1 MSGASP
7 DARSRRI
14 LALILPDLLVELAL
28 QKRLAHAPEL
38 QAEAHKPLG
47 VVLVNEPEKAPPQ
60 QLSLSV
66 AGRALAP
73 EQELPASEPLAA
85 VNREAERFGVRAG
98 QTIAEASALV
108 SRLVVAK
115 VKQVEVER
123 ALGALAEVALG
134 YGATVALA
142 APDTV
147 WIDITGAAHLFGG
160 EEALAIDLAER
171 VRELGHRAKV
181 AVSVGP
187 ELARA
192 FARWAAPARRKEGA
206 AGGGIVVVPPS
217 RTELAAAELPTF
229 ALPLG
234 ADNLGYLTRLGL
246 LTWGELL
253 RQPRTALAPRLG
265 KEAARVLELCAG
277 QDNAPLVAYQP
288 PRTLEEEST
297 WDDAVNGTEPL
308 GFVLRGLAARI
319 SARLCARGEAAE
331 VLDVTLLHDGVIA
344 RFRGVPSQT
353 VLHFKL
359 SQPLHREAELR
370 RIVASRLERLKLEAP
385 SVGMKLTV
393 PRLAPMVQRQLS
405 LSELMSGDT
414 TSGEED
420 LPLVLAELTADIGED
435 CVGVL
440 SLVDAH
446 RPEAQSTLAAA
457 LPKEQA
463 SNKRKAKRHKAQHA
477 PSQHAP
483 RSSLRKTEPPI
494 WSRLPSPPTRLLPTP
509 LELSSVISAG
519 STLVLGHTLYTIER
533 LRFEQ
538 RLDAVEWWS
547 RPVARDYLRLWL
559 TSESGGLE
567 ALVYVDR
574 HSGRR
579 FLQAVGD

>member
-7 DARSRRI
+7 EPRNRRI

-28 QKRLAHAPEL
+28 RQRLAQLPEL
-38 QAEAHKPLG
+38 HAEAQKPLG
-47 VVLVNEPEKAPPQ
+47 VVLVDEPEHGPV
-60 QLSLSV
+60 QLSLNV
-66 AGRALAP
+66 AGKALAP
-73 EQELPASEPLAA
+73 EPELPASEPLAA
-85 VNREAERFGVRAG
+85 VNREAERFGVRAR
-98 QTIAEASALV
+98 QSIAEASALV
-108 SRLVVAK
+108 SQIVVIK
-115 VKQVEVER
+115 VKRVTVER
-123 ALGALAEVALG
+123 ALGGLAEVALG
-134 YGATVALA
+134 YGATVALSS
-142 APDTV
+142 PDTV
-147 WIDITGAAHLFGG
+147 WVDITGSAHLFGG
-160 EEALAIDLAER
+160 EEALAQDLAER
-171 VRELGHRAKV
+171 VRELGHRVKI
-181 AVSVGP
+181 AVSAGP

-192 FARWAAPARRKEGA
+192 FARWSAVSHRKAGEGVGA
-206 AGGGIVVVPPS
+206 IAIITPS
-217 RTELAAAELPTF
+217 RTPLAAAELPIH

-234 ADNLGYLTRLGL
+234 PDNLGYLTRLGL
-246 LTWGELL
+246 LTWGELA
-253 RQPRTALAPRLG
+253 RQPRSALAPRLG

-277 QDNAPLVAYQP
+277 EDNAPLVPFLP
-288 PRTLEEEST
+288 PRILEEEST
-297 WDDAVNGTEPL
+297 WDDAVSGTEPL

-344 RFRGVPSQT
+344 RFRGVPTQT

-370 RIVASRLERLKLEAP
+370 RIVASRLERLKLAAP

-393 PRLAPMVQRQLS
+393 PRLAPSVARQLS
-405 LSELMSGDT
+405 LSELMAGDT

-420 LPLVLAELTADIGED
+420 LPLVLAELSADIGEEQ
-435 CVGVL
+435 VGVL
-440 SLVDAH
+440 SLIDAH
-446 RPEAQSTLAAA
+446 RPEAQSALAAA
-457 LPKEQA
+457 LPAQ
-463 SNKRKAKRHKAQHA
+463 SGQPKRKRGRAESARVSPK
-477 PSQHAP
+477 
-483 RSSLRKTEPPI
+483 SSLRKTEPPI
-494 WSRLPSPPTRLLPTP
+494 WSRLPSPPTRLLPNP

-559 TSESGGLE
+559 NSESGGME

>member
-7 DARSRRI
+7 EPRQRRI
-14 LALILPDLLVELAL
+14 LALVLPDLLVELAL
-28 QKRLAHAPEL
+28 RQRLAKTPE
-38 QAEAHKPLG
+38 QHAEAPRPLG
-47 VVLVNEPEKAPPQ
+47 VVLVNEPDKAAPQ
-60 QLSLSV
+60 QLSLSI
-66 AGRALAP
+66 GGKSLAP
-73 EQELPASEPLAA
+73 TEELPASEPLAA
-85 VNREAERFGVRAG
+85 VNREAERFGVRAR

-108 SRLVVAK
+108 SQLVVVK
-115 VKQVEVER
+115 VKQAEVEK
-123 ALGALAEVALG
+123 ALGGLAEVALG

-147 WIDITGAAHLFGG
+147 WVDITGSAHLFGG
-160 EEALAIDLAER
+160 EEALAQDLAER

-181 AVSVGP
+181 AVSIGP
-187 ELARA
+187 TLARA
-192 FARWAAPARRKEGA
+192 FACWAAPPHRKDGSGSA
-206 AGGGIVVVPPS
+206 VIVTPS
-217 RTELAAAELPTF
+217 RTALAAAELPLH

-234 ADNLGYLTRLGL
+234 PDNLGYLSRLGL
-246 LTWGELL
+246 LTWGELA
-253 RQPRTALAPRLG
+253 RQPRSALAPRLG

-277 QDNAPLVAYQP
+277 ADNAPLVPYQP
-288 PRTLEEEST
+288 PRILEEEST
-297 WDDAVNGTEPL
+297 WDDAVTGTEPL

-331 VLDVTLLHDGVIA
+331 VLDVTLLHDSVIA
-344 RFRGVPSQT
+344 RFRGVPAQT

-359 SQPLHREAELR
+359 SQPLHREVELR
-370 RIVASRLERLKLEAP
+370 RIVASRLERLKLSAP
-385 SVGMKLTV
+385 SVGMRLTV
-393 PRLAPMVQRQLS
+393 PRLGPLVTRQLS
-405 LSELMSGDT
+405 LSELLVGDT

-420 LPLVLAELTADIGED
+420 LPLVLAELSADIGEAQL
-435 CVGVL
+435 GVL

-446 RPEAQSTLAAA
+446 RPEAQSALAAA
-457 LPKEQA
+457 LPEQSA
-463 SNKRKAKRHKAQHA
+463 HGKRSRKKPKPEAPAAK
-477 PSQHAP
+477 
-483 RSSLRKTEPPI
+483 SSLRKTEPPI
-494 WSRLPSPPTRLLPTP
+494 WSRLPSPPTRLLPHP
-509 LELSSVISAG
+509 VELSSVISAG

-559 TSESGGLE
+559 HSESGGLE

>member
-7 DARSRRI
+7 EATKRRV

-28 QKRLAHAPEL
+28 RQRLADAP
-38 QAEAHKPLG
+38 AEPRPLG
-47 VVLVNEPEKAPPQ
+47 VVLLNEPERVEPQ
-60 QLSLSV
+60 QLSLGLG
-66 AGRALAP
+66 AGGQPLMSEA
-73 EQELPASEPLAA
+73 ELPASEPLAA

-98 QTIAEASALV
+98 QSIAEASALV
-108 SRLVVAK
+108 SQLVVAK
-115 VKQVEVER
+115 LRRAEVER
-123 ALGALAEVALG
+123 ALSSLAEVALG

-142 APDTV
+142 SPDTV
-147 WIDITGAAHLFGG
+147 WIDITGSAHLFGG
-160 EEALAIDLAER
+160 EEALALDLAER

-181 AVSVGP
+181 AVSCGP

-192 FARWAAPARRKEGA
+192 FARWSAPRRKDA
-206 AGGGIVVVPPS
+206 YAGICCVVPS
-217 RTELAAAELPTF
+217 STAAFAADLPIQ

-234 ADNLGYLTRLGL
+234 PDNLGYLMRLGL
-246 LTWGELL
+246 LTWGELA
-253 RQPRTALAPRLG
+253 RQPPSALAPRLG
-265 KEAARVLELCAG
+265 KEAARVLELCSG
-277 QDNAPLVAYQP
+277 QDFAPLVPYVP
-288 PRTLEEEST
+288 PRTLEESSS
-297 WDDAVNGTEPL
+297 WDDAVSGTEPL

-331 VLDVTLLHDGVIA
+331 VLDVTLQHDPVIA
-344 RFRGVPSQT
+344 RFRGVPLQT
-353 VLHFKL
+353 LLHFKL

-370 RIVASRLERLKLEAP
+370 RIVASRLERLALGAP
-385 SVGMKLTV
+385 TVGMKLTV

-405 LSELMSGDT
+405 LTELLEGDT
-414 TSGEED
+414 TSGEQD
-420 LPLVLAELTADIGED
+420 LPLVLAELSADIGED
-435 CVGVL
+435 RVGVL

-446 RPEAQSTLAAA
+446 RPESQSALAAA
-457 LPKEQA
+457 LPEQA
-463 SNKRKAKRHKAQHA
+463 GHTKRRGKKAKSAASVPK
-477 PSQHAP
+477 
-483 RSSLRKTEPPI
+483 SSLRKTEPPI
-494 WSRLPSPPTRLLPTP
+494 WSRLPSPPTRLLPHP
-509 LELSSVISAG
+509 VELSSVISAG
-519 STLVLGHTLYTIER
+519 STLILGHTLYTIER

>member
-7 DARSRRI
+7 EARGRRV

-28 QKRLAHAPEL
+28 RQRLAMPVEL
-38 QAEAHKPLG
+38 HAEAHRPLG
-47 VVLVNEPEKAPPQ
+47 VVLVNEPEKAEPQ
-60 QLSLSV
+60 QLSLNV
-66 AGRALAP
+66 AGKPLAP
-73 EQELPASEPLAA
+73 EKEMLASEPLAA
-85 VNREAERFGVRAG
+85 VNREAERFGVRAR

-108 SRLVVAK
+108 SQLIVAK
-115 VKQVEVER
+115 VKQVEVEK
-123 ALGALAEVALG
+123 ALGSLAEIALG
-134 YGATVALA
+134 YGATVALS

-147 WIDITGAAHLFGG
+147 WVDISGSAHLFGG
-160 EEALAIDLAER
+160 EEALARDLAER
-171 VRELGHRAKV
+171 VRELGHRVKI

-192 FARWAAPARRKEGA
+192 FARWSAPPRRSESSDA
-206 AGGGIVVVPPS
+206 VSIISPS
-217 RTELAAAELPTF
+217 RTSLAAAELPIQ

-234 ADNLGYLTRLGL
+234 PDNLGYLTRLGL
-246 LTWGELL
+246 LTFGELA
-253 RQPRTALAPRLG
+253 RQPRSALAPRLG

-277 QDNAPLVAYQP
+277 EDNAPLVPYQP
-288 PRTLEEEST
+288 PRILEESST
-297 WDDAVNGTEPL
+297 WDDAVTGTEPL
-308 GFVLRGLAARI
+308 CFVLRGLAARI

-331 VLDVTLLHDGVIA
+331 VLDVTLVHDSVIA
-344 RFRGVPSQT
+344 RFRGVEAQT

-370 RIVASRLERLKLEAP
+370 RIVASRLERLRLAAP

-393 PRLAPMVQRQLS
+393 PRLAPIVQRQLS
-405 LSELMSGDT
+405 LTELLSGDT

-420 LPLVLAELTADIGED
+420 LPLVLAELAADIGEEHI
-435 CVGVL
+435 GVL
-440 SLVDAH
+440 GLVDAH
-446 RPEAQSTLAAA
+446 RPEAQSQLGPA
-457 LPKEQA
+457 LPERSHA
-463 SNKRKAKRHKAQHA
+463 KRKGKRAEPARAVSKSA
-477 PSQHAP
+477 
-483 RSSLRKTEPPI
+483 LRKTEPPI
-494 WSRLPSPPTRLLPTP
+494 WSRLPSPPTRLLPNP
-509 LELSSVISAG
+509 VELSSVISAG
-519 STLVLGHTLYTIER
+519 STLVLGHTLYTIEQ

-559 TSESGGLE
+559 QSESGGLE

>member
-7 DARSRRI
+7 EPRNRRV

-28 QKRLAHAPEL
+28 RQRLAQLPEL
-38 QAEAHKPLG
+38 HAEAPKPLG
-47 VVLVNEPEKAPPQ
+47 VVLVDESEQSPV
-60 QLSLSV
+60 QLSLNV
-66 AGRALAP
+66 AGKALAP
-73 EQELPASEPLAA
+73 EAELLASEPLAA
-85 VNREAERFGVRAG
+85 VNREAERFGVRAR
-98 QTIAEASALV
+98 QSIAEASALV
-108 SRLVVAK
+108 SQLVVAK
-115 VKQVEVER
+115 VKRVAVER
-123 ALGALAEVALG
+123 ALGGLAEVALG
-134 YGATVALA
+134 YGATVALSL
-142 APDTV
+142 PDTV
-147 WIDITGAAHLFGG
+147 WVDITGSAHLFGG
-160 EEALAIDLAER
+160 EEALAQDLAER
-171 VRELGHRAKV
+171 VRELGHRVKI
-181 AVSVGP
+181 AVSAGP

-192 FARWAAPARRKEGA
+192 FARWSAPPRRKDGA
-206 AGGGIVVVPPS
+206 GAIAIITPS
-217 RTELAAAELPTF
+217 RTLLAAAELPIH

-234 ADNLGYLTRLGL
+234 PDNLGYLTRLGL
-246 LTWGELL
+246 LTWGELVGL
-253 RQPRTALAPRLG
+253 PRSALAPRLG

-277 QDNAPLVAYQP
+277 EDNAPLVPFQP
-288 PRTLEEEST
+288 PRILEEEST
-297 WDDAVNGTEPL
+297 WDDAVSGTEPL

-344 RFRGVPSQT
+344 RFRGVPTQT

-370 RIVASRLERLKLEAP
+370 RIVASRLERLKLAAP

-393 PRLAPMVQRQLS
+393 PRLAPSVARQLS
-405 LSELMSGDT
+405 LSELMAGDT

-420 LPLVLAELTADIGED
+420 LPIVLAELSADIGEEQ
-435 CVGVL
+435 VGVL

-446 RPEAQSTLAAA
+446 RPEAQSALGAA
-457 LPKEQA
+457 LPTESA
-463 SNKRKAKRHKAQHA
+463 HHKRKRARGESARVSPK
-477 PSQHAP
+477 
-483 RSSLRKTEPPI
+483 SSLRKTEPPI
-494 WSRLPSPPTRLLPTP
+494 WSRLPSPPTRLLPNP
-509 LELSSVISAG
+509 VELSSVISAG

-559 TSESGGLE
+559 NSESGGLE